1 MDPQAAY
8 DQMAQQ
14 APLDFVFSDS
24 LLNLEEVPTIN
35 IRSNTI
41 ILEEAQT
48 ASDNFSH
55 GSGFAWAGIQM
66 APGDR
71 RAASINGT
79 GGSTHPYSRAHSSP
93 SSAPATSTMTLAL
106 PQV

>member
-1 MDPQAAY
+1 MYMQSDQSPGSSTGTSSGRASFALPSSAA
-8 DQMAQQ
+8 
-14 APLDFVFSDS
+14 S
-24 LLNLEEVPTIN
+24 E
-35 IRSNTI
+35 
-41 ILEEAQT
+41 
-48 ASDNFSH
+48 NFSH

-66 APGDR
+66 TPSDR
-71 RAASINGT
+71 RAASIN